1 MYFKKLFIL
10 FLIISIISSVSFVSA
25 ADNETT
31 QEAITQTN
39 ENDMIEINDDNIDLE
54 NTENQELLSENN
66 DSRVIY
72 VGQNKTTD
80 GGNGTPDNPFE
91 SFELACNNLS
101 GEKKVE
107 INVYNGTYYL
117 NSNLKFNTSN
127 LFITG
132 IGEVI
137 IKNLENKDGC
147 FASFGLTSPYGN
159 FTFSN
164 LIFDGSNCAYD
175 INNLNLNRYF
185 YAFKGKANLGI
196 LYNCTFTGFD
206 RSIIFFNQFNRK
218 FIYSNFIDTYNYIC
232 RDYWYDGLI
241 IDFEYCIFSNDVY
254 WGEMSLTRNAR
265 VNLTYNNVWLGT
277 NRIDEYLSYD
287 AVSSTGSIIKANTNL
302 IRYAIFS
309 ASENYLGNN
318 TYEIIGKLVWNDSTT
333 DGIELLNPMTV
344 EISSRTG
351 NVEKRAILENG
362 TFKVIYKSNSEDNVI
377 EIGLDS
383 QEVILEFKNG
393 VQVVANPIYVG
404 DKQII
409 TINLPQTNCI
419 VNITVNNNNYEV
431 QSNASSTF
439 NFTVPDELLAGNYQ
453 VNVSIMDSVNH
464 VYGFDSANWTISKNK
479 QNILITTPAN
489 ININDKSV
497 NLTILLEKDATG
509 NITVINNDKNITQEV
524 LGRTVQ
530 IDISSLLNIGEN
542 EIKVI
547 YSGNKKYL
555 NQTKSYKI
563 FVNKAYPNINITKP
577 INPIIDS
584 KINIT
589 ISLPLNA
596 SGNLTIIVG
605 NKNLTINNTSD
616 KNTVDI
622 SDLVTSG
629 YNLVTVKYSGDELW
643 DSQIKKETIYVN
655 KKTPEMSVNIT
666 QSAVLIGENITI
678 QINLPQDAKGNI
690 TVNENYLFNVSSM
703 TTEINIPSSISGINN
718 INITYSGSD
727 KYYPQSQ
734 IIQITVE
741 RLNISSNEMKITI
754 SYPNFSIELPKN
766 ITGNVTVT
774 INGKKHVQSLI
785 EGKTSLKINDLPSGK
800 YDAIVTYNGD
810 NKFNQITKSIEF
822 KVPKPTLKAND
833 LTVLYTSNSKYI
845 VQVTVGGS
853 PVIGKTVTF
862 TINGKQITA
871 VTDNNGYASVKIVLP
886 PKSNKYTV
894 TCEYQGVKI
903 TNKVK
908 VNSIIQAKNL
918 KIKKSAKTLKIK
930 VALKKVNG
938 KYLKGK
944 KITLKFKGKK
954 YITKTNKK
962 GVAVFK
968 LNKKV
973 LNKLKVGKKYNY
985 EVIYLKDSVSKK
997 ISVKK

>member
-1 MYFKKLFIL
+1 MNFKKLFIL
-10 FLIISIISSVSFVSA
+10 FLFISIIFSVSFVSA
-25 ADNETT
+25 LDNETT

-39 ENDMIEINDDNIDLE
+39 QTDIVESSDENIELE
-54 NTENQELLSENN
+54 NTENQVILSENN

-72 VGQNKTTD
+72 VGENKTTD
-80 GGNGTPDNPFE
+80 GGNGTSDNPFE
-91 SFELACNNLS
+91 SFELACNNIS
-101 GEKKVE
+101 GEEKVE

-137 IKNLENKDGC
+137 IKNLENRDGC
-147 FASFGLTSPYGN
+147 YASFGLTSTSGN

-164 LIFDGSNCAYD
+164 LIFDGSNCTSFSSTS
-175 INNLNLNRYF
+175 INKPLF
-185 YAFKGKANLGI
+185 HVFKGTANLGI
-196 LYNCTFTGFD
+196 LYNCTFTGFNNVEM
-206 RSIIFFNQFNRK
+206 FPNQFDRK
-218 FIYSNFIDTYNYIC
+218 FIRCNFLDTYNYISAN
-232 RDYWYDGLI
+232 YWHDRLM
-241 IDFEYCIFSNDVY
+241 IDFEYCIFSNDVC
-254 WGEMSLTRNAR
+254 WGRMSLTGNAR

-287 AVSSTGSIIKANTNL
+287 AVSSGGKIIKANTNL

-318 TYEIIGKLVWNDSTT
+318 TYEIIGKLMWNDSTT

-344 EISSRTG
+344 EVSSRTG

-393 VQVVANPIYVG
+393 VQVLANPIYVG

-409 TINLPQTNCI
+409 TIKLPQTNCI
-419 VNITVNNNNYEV
+419 VNITLNNKTYEV

-453 VNVSIMDSVNH
+453 VNVSIIDSVNH

-509 NITVINNDKNITQEV
+509 NITLINNDKNITKEV

-542 EIKVI
+542 EIKVM

-563 FVNKAYPNINITKP
+563 FVNKAYPNINVTKP
-577 INPIIDS
+577 MSPVIDS
-584 KINIT
+584 EIIVT
-589 ISLPLNA
+589 IALPLNA

-605 NKNLTINNTSD
+605 DKNLTINNTSD

-622 SDLVTSG
+622 SDLVTAG

-666 QSAVLIGENITI
+666 QSTVLIGENITI
-678 QINLPQDAKGNI
+678 QINLPLDAKGNI
-690 TVNENYLFNVSSM
+690 TVNENYLFNVSGE

-741 RLNISSNEMKITI
+741 RLNISSNEMKISV
-754 SYPNFSIELPKN
+754 SYPNFSIELPKDL
-766 ITGNVTVT
+766 TGNVTVT

-785 EGKTSLKINDLPSGK
+785 EGKASLKINDLTSGR
-800 YDAIVTYNGD
+800 YTAIVTYNGD
-810 NKFNQITKSIEF
+810 NKFNQITKNIEF
-822 KVPKPTLKAND
+822 KAPKPTLKAND
-833 LTVLYTSNSKYI
+833 LTVIYTSNSKYT

-862 TINGKQITA
+862 TINGRQITA
-871 VTDNNGYASVKIVLP
+871 VTDNNGYASVKIGLP

-903 TNKVK
+903 TNNVK
-908 VNSIIQAKNL
+908 VNNIIQAKNF
-918 KIKKSAKTLKIK
+918 KVKKSAKTLKIK

-973 LNKLKVGKKYNY
+973 LNKLKAGKKYKY
-985 EVIYLKDSVSKK
+985 QVIYLKDNVSKK

>member
-10 FLIISIISSVSFVSA
+10 FLIISIIFSVSFVSA

-39 ENDMIEINDDNIDLE
+39 ENDMIEINDDNIELE

-66 DSRVIY
+66 DSRIIY
-72 VGQNKTTD
+72 VGQNKTSD
-80 GGNGTPDNPFE
+80 GGNGTLNNPFE

-117 NSNLKFNTSN
+117 NSNLKFNTNN

-147 FASFGLTSPYGN
+147 FASFGLTSSSGN

-164 LIFDGSNCAYD
+164 LIFDGSNCSSLSS
-175 INNLNLNRYF
+175 ISGSKPYF
-185 YAFKGKANLGI
+185 NVFKGTANLGI
-196 LYNCTFTGFD
+196 FYNCTFSGFND
-206 RSIIFFNQFNRK
+206 DIMFSSQFNRK
-218 FIYSNFIDTYNYIC
+218 FIRCNFIDTYNYISF
-232 RDYWYDGLI
+232 DMWHDKLM
-241 IDFEYCIFSNDVY
+241 IDFEYCIISNGIY
-254 WGEMSLTRNAR
+254 LGRMSITRNSR
-265 VNLTYNNVWLGT
+265 LNITYNNVWLGT

-287 AVSSTGSIIKANTNL
+287 AVSSSGSIIKANTNL

-344 EISSRTG
+344 EVSSRTG
-351 NVEKRAILENG
+351 DVQKRAILENG

-409 TINLPQTNCI
+409 TIKLPQTNCI
-419 VNITVNNNNYEV
+419 VNITVNNNTYGV

-453 VNVSIMDSVNH
+453 VNVSIIDSVNH
-464 VYGFDSANWTISKNK
+464 VYGFDSANWTILKNK
-479 QNILITTPAN
+479 QNIIITTPAN

-509 NITVINNDKNITQEV
+509 NITVINENKNVTQEV

-530 IDISSLLNIGEN
+530 IDILSLLNIGEN
-542 EIKVI
+542 EIKVM

-577 INPIIDS
+577 MNPVIDS
-584 KINIT
+584 EINIT
-589 ISLPLNA
+589 IALPLNA

-605 NKNLTINNTSD
+605 DKNLTINNTSD

-622 SDLVTSG
+622 SDLVTAG
-629 YNLVTVKYSGDELW
+629 YNLVTVKYSGDDLW

-655 KKTPEMSVNIT
+655 KKTLQMSVNIT
-666 QSAVLIGENITI
+666 QSTVLIGENITI
-678 QINLPQDAKGNI
+678 RINLPQDAKGNI
-690 TVNENYLFNVSSM
+690 TVNENYLFNVSGE

-718 INITYSGSD
+718 INIAYSGSD

-741 RLNISSNEMKITI
+741 RLNISSNEMKISV
-754 SYPNFSIELPKN
+754 SYPNFSIELPKDL
-766 ITGNVTVT
+766 TGNVTVT

-785 EGKTSLKINDLPSGK
+785 EGKTSLKINDLTSGK
-800 YDAIVTYNGD
+800 YTAIVTYNGD

-822 KVPKPTLKAND
+822 AVPKPTLKAND
-833 LTVLYTSNSKYI
+833 LTVLYTSNSKYT

-853 PVIGKTVTF
+853 PVIGKTAIF
-862 TINGKQITA
+862 TLNGKQITA
-871 VTDNNGYASVKIVLP
+871 VTDNNGYASVKIDLP
-886 PKSNKYTV
+886 PKSNKYAV

-908 VNSIIQAKNL
+908 VNSIINAKNL
-918 KIKKSAKTLKIK
+918 KVKKTAKTLKIK
-930 VALKKVNG
+930 VILKKVNG

-944 KITLKFKGKK
+944 KITLKFKGRK

-973 LNKLKVGKKYNY
+973 LNKLKAGKKYKY
-985 EVIYLKDSVSKK
+985 QVIYLKDNVSKK

>member
-1 MYFKKLFIL
+1 MNIKKLFIL
-10 FLIISIISSVSFVSA
+10 VLVFSIIFSVAVVSA

-31 QEAITQTN
+31 QYLITQTN
-39 ENDMIEINDDNIDLE
+39 ENDMIEITDENVELE
-54 NTENQELLSENN
+54 SPENQEILCN
-66 DSRVIY
+66 DSNSRVIY
-72 VGQNKTTD
+72 VGQNKTSD
-80 GGNGTPDNPFE
+80 GGNGTSDNPFN
-91 SFELACNNLS
+91 SFELACNNLI
-101 GEKKVE
+101 GEEKVE

-147 FASFGLTSPYGN
+147 FASFGLTSSSGN

-164 LIFDGSNCAYD
+164 LIFDGSNCTSLSS
-175 INNLNLNRYF
+175 ISGSKPYF
-185 YAFKGKANLGI
+185 HVFKGNANLGI
-196 LYNCTFTGFD
+196 LYNCTFTGFND
-206 RSIIFFNQFNRK
+206 VEMFPNQFDRK
-218 FIYSNFIDTYNYIC
+218 YIRCNFLDTFNYISFN
-232 RDYWYDGLI
+232 RWHDGLM
-241 IDFEYCIFSNDVY
+241 IDFEYCIISNGIY
-254 WGEMSLTRNAR
+254 IGMAPLTHNPHL
-265 VNLTYNNVWLGT
+265 NITYNNVWLGS

-287 AVSSTGSIIKANTNL
+287 SFGSGGSSVKFNANL
-302 IRYAIFS
+302 IKYAIFS
-309 ASENYLGNN
+309 ASEKYLGNN
-318 TYEIIGKLVWNDSTT
+318 TYEIIGKLAWNDSTT
-333 DGIELLNPMTV
+333 EGIELLNPMVV

-351 NVEKRAILENG
+351 EVPDAVVLENG
-362 TFKVIYKSNSEDNVI
+362 TFKVIYRSNSEDNTI

-383 QEVILEFKNG
+383 QEIILEFKNRI
-393 VQVVANPIYVG
+393 QIVANPIYYG
-404 DKQII
+404 DEQKI
-409 TINLPQTNCI
+409 TVKLPQAINSI
-419 VNITVNNNNYEV
+419 VNITIHNKTYEV
-431 QSNASSTF
+431 QSNGLAIF

-453 VNVSIMDSVNH
+453 VNVSIIDNLNH
-464 VYGFDSANWTISKNK
+464 VYGFDSTNWTISKIK
-479 QNILITTPAN
+479 KNILITTPAN

-666 QSAVLIGENITI
+666 QSTVLIGENITI

-833 LTVLYTSNSKYI
+833 TVLYTSNSKYI

-930 VALKKVNG
+930 VVLKKVNG

-985 EVIYLKDSVSKK
+985 EVSYLKDSVSKK